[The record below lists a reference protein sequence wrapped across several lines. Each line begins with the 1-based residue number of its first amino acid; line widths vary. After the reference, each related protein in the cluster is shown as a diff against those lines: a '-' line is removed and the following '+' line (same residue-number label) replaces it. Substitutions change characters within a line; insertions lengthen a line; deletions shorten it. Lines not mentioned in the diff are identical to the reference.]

1 MADKRQRLILELV
14 AQGAA
19 QLQGDLKN
27 IQDLLTAHT
36 KAAQDSGKAI
46 TDAIAKENQA
56 VAELIKQ
63 QNELQKVANETRNK
77 QLASQAESTKAA
89 QDARAAIQAQ
99 TQAIKDSNAQYG
111 AMKDQLTGL
120 VGLATS
126 VFTISTIKNY
136 ATEAI
141 DAKTKVDLFSLSLT
155 SLLGN
160 KKKADEIAAQV
171 FEIAKKSPFE
181 VEQLITVTQ
190 KLKAMGVETDKLI
203 PYIKALGDISA
214 FVGTDKLPFM
224 AKAMVDV
231 QNKGKLM
238 AQEINQFSNAGVPLF
253 DLLAKS
259 MGKTKEA
266 VIEMAKEHTI
276 SFAMVEKAILGATE
290 KGGAYYNGM
299 ANSAKSL
306 GGQVSNLSD
315 LFFLGKAKLGDY
327 FENGLQKGITIIGDF
342 LKATVGSNGAI
353 QRTISTLETGLAIWL
368 SYKVAVIATNASLK
382 ANEASTLAE
391 MGAVSASNAVKR
403 TTIATLYQQIAGN
416 TALTTAQ
423 RSKMMGQILDM
434 EAEIAANAVKVT
446 GVGITGSLTGAMH
459 GLNLAIKA
467 NPWGFL
473 ISAVGLAY
481 AAFTSYK
488 ALTQEV
494 SAVESEHLTMLN
506 KTKVAFESELTA
518 LSNTIVGTKDRREA
532 VAKIQ
537 LQYPDYLKNI
547 NLEFATQQDLAKVLA
562 RVNGQLERKIQL
574 AAQDARTEQ
583 FRQTSIELY
592 NKQGDVVDKLR
603 DKYGDLSKAYI
614 DNVSFLAAVNKEAT
628 KLTTNTHVGMGQYVK
643 TVNTDALELIGTYK
657 ELGAEIQKSNAK
669 IQGSLQQTNLLT
681 ANDMKATANQ
691 FAKDLKERQFDLK
704 RLRDIGVLNDTKYKE
719 QWNLAVA
726 DYKKDIKSLSNEQI
740 KTNETTL
747 NKVGDDTKK
756 ANKAKAETHS
766 ATAKEINLIEAQSN
780 AKRLDMSKQLSKDEL
795 KVLQDLAKAEYAVD
809 VEKVNKKYKTAKD
822 GKEKISA
829 EIIKLDQ
836 ILFDKLE
843 KIDKEQSKKKEAENE
858 RRTKYKETELEKE
871 TRKELAEL
879 DEKLLKQAKKE
890 LTEAEKLDDQ
900 LEKLNKEYRES
911 QARLEDA
918 QNLKR
923 ELATAKTATERY
935 AITVKYGKKTND
947 ELLAMEIVR
956 MQKEQKMLNDKMIA
970 LAKDN
975 KQNTDEYR
983 KLQEAYLRIS
993 TDINDKITAKI
1004 TKEEN
1009 ERLKT
1014 YQKVYNAYKFF
1025 IEGTFKVTTDMY
1037 DKLLETYQNMSKE
1050 QLSTLD
1056 NQYEI
1061 ELKLAGDNYG
1071 ERIKITENYTTK
1083 VTELLTS
1090 SYNKEKV
1097 IASMRDISNAIG
1109 QTLEQEFKIYE
1120 NYHTKKKALEDDNT
1134 RIKNDSEMSASEK
1147 SIAIAKNEFAKK
1159 VNQYTAYAGAVAT
1172 IVTNILSTEQKAR
1185 DREFQYQ
1192 TDINDATQKNYKKLY
1207 DEKVSMATQTHEKAI
1222 ALIRE
1227 EERLELE
1234 SLQTRL
1240 GKELEIV
1247 AIKYN
1252 AKFALLE
1259 ENKNR
1264 ELKIH
1269 EINNAEYQ
1277 KLVDKRAKDELDKLQ
1292 ALSDATL
1299 EETKKKLDREY
1310 AEKLRYVELADRLKQ
1325 QDFESF
1331 KFWYDKEIEAAG
1343 NNEEEKKKLTEQ
1355 YQKDIADAEKY
1366 WSDYKIQAQKDA
1378 DEAKKINAEAVA
1390 QAEKDAKVKFEKD
1403 KAQIVLKTEAEL
1415 EAERLVKIE
1424 ERRLHDI
1431 AVEDQKNKDALEILE
1446 KAKKDAIEKEK
1457 EYWVQA
1463 SENRR
1468 IQYEKDLLAAGT
1480 DDEAKKKLTEQYLL
1494 DKQDLEDRA
1503 KFAIEVGE
1511 KQHNKIIE
1519 EEMQRHTDDKRIIE
1533 YKYDQWV
1540 IDKKKQYEDERQEII
1555 EKAEKKRTET
1565 IALAEQDRV
1574 IATNIANQA
1583 KEVVVSNANDR
1594 ILEADYLYQQALFKG
1609 EKEYIRQSLELQLE
1623 RNEKQAE
1630 YNKATITSNLWAG
1643 ASNAVANGNV
1653 VGGLVGAFNA
1663 LVGGSDYRNDI
1674 EAQRATA
1681 RLAIQG
1687 QINANNN
1694 RVAPDK
1700 VTNTRKVIYNRGIE
1714 LEDANSYTDFLTNPL
1729 AAQGHETPIDY
1740 INGRGVRLAVYE
1752 WIPTQQ
1758 GDTIVYNPR
1767 FRRNF
1772 KDGSNYVERGSNPQG
1787 IDQIPAMVNEGE
1799 KIFTTEQSRLMGGKN
1814 VDNKD
1819 IVKKVQMHDF
1829 IAMKMPNLMQIFDM
1843 PRMKIDSPSGGF
1855 SDVNMIKAMERMEK
1869 AIIDKKTSNVNINVD
1884 KYKIDVEE
1892 QMGDSLIKYRNATY
1906 NRNN

>member
-1 MADKRQRLILELV
+1 MADKRQRLILDIV
-14 AQGAA
+14 ANGSA
-19 QLQGDLKN
+19 QLLGDLKN

-36 KAAQDSGKAI
+36 KAAQESGRAI

-111 AMKDQLTGL
+111 AMKDQLSGL
-120 VGLATS
+120 VGLAAS
-126 VFTISTIKNY
+126 VFSINAIKNY
-136 ATEAI
+136 ATEVI

-181 VEQLITVTQ
+181 VEQLIAVTQ

-434 EAEIAANAVKVT
+434 EAEVAANAVKVT
-446 GVGITGSLTGAMH
+446 GVGITGSLTGAIH

-603 DKYGDLSKAYI
+603 DKYGDLSKSYI
-614 DNVSFLAAVNKEAT
+614 DNASFLAAVNKEAT

-657 ELGAEIQKSNAK
+657 NLGAEIQKSNAK

-879 DEKLLKQAKKE
+879 EEKLLKQAKKE

-947 ELLAMEIVR
+947 ELLALEIVR
-956 MQKEQKMLNDKMIA
+956 MQKEQKLLNDHLIF
-970 LAKDN
+970 LAKN
-975 KQNTDEYR
+975 NLQNTDDYR
-983 KLQEAYLRIS
+983 QTQEKYLKLS
-993 TDINDKITAKI
+993 TDINNKISGVISKQADEQLKIYGKFYQFYEKYLQDTFRIFDKTFADIQTVYKSSMDSQLKSLNDTYERQYKFLGDDYAARLVLTEDYANKQNALLTDQAKQDRIFAAISAITQATNDAFTRQKALNEQYQAGTI
-1004 TKEEN
+1004 TE
-1009 ERLKT
+1009 
-1014 YQKVYNAYKFF
+1014 YQKTAGTVSNIVQMTAGVISQVLTTSYNDELKIIDAKKQNNDRYYEDSVRLAENQYNEKIKF
-1025 IEGTFKVTTDMY
+1025 IDNEEKAHSNSIDR
-1037 DKLLETYQNMSKE
+1037 
-1050 QLSTLD
+1050 QLSF
-1056 NQYEI
+1056 
-1061 ELKLAGDNYG
+1061 ELRKIDVLSRLAIDSNDKQAQKDLADL
-1071 ERIKITENYTTK
+1071 IK
-1083 VTELLTS
+1083 
-1090 SYNKEKV
+1090 NKEKQL
-1097 IASMRDISNAIG
+1097 G
-1109 QTLEQEFKIYE
+1109 
-1120 NYHTKKKALEDDNT
+1120 ALKT
-1134 RIKNDSEMSASEK
+1134 S
-1147 SIAIAKNEFAKK
+1147 
-1159 VNQYTAYAGAVAT
+1159 
-1172 IVTNILSTEQKAR
+1172 
-1185 DREFQYQ
+1185 
-1192 TDINDATQKNYKKLY
+1192 
-1207 DEKVSMATQTHEKAI
+1207 
-1222 ALIRE
+1222 
-1227 EERLELE
+1227 
-1234 SLQTRL
+1234 
-1240 GKELEIV
+1240 
-1247 AIKYN
+1247 
-1252 AKFALLE
+1252 
-1259 ENKNR
+1259 
-1264 ELKIH
+1264 
-1269 EINNAEYQ
+1269 
-1277 KLVDKRAKDELDKLQ
+1277 
-1292 ALSDATL
+1292 
-1299 EETKKKLDREY
+1299 
-1310 AEKLRYVELADRLKQ
+1310 
-1325 QDFESF
+1325 
-1331 KFWYDKEIEAAG
+1331 YDKEIEGAKFNYESIKNMDMGLNSFIEENRLIALKALHYAKQAEIEEAEAAG
-1343 NNEEEKKKLTEQ
+1343 LSTFNIEEK
-1355 YQKDIADAEKY
+1355 Y
-1366 WSDYKIQAQKDA
+1366 
-1378 DEAKKINAEAVA
+1378 NA
-1390 QAEKDAKVKFEKD
+1390 
-1403 KAQIVLKTEAEL
+1403 LKTETNKKYDKEQTDNLILRQGLQKTA
-1415 EAERLVKIE
+1415 K
-1424 ERRLHDI
+1424 
-1431 AVEDQKNKDALEILE
+1431 EDF
-1446 KAKKDAIEKEK
+1446 EKEK
-1457 EYWVQA
+1457 AEITERYESQKNAIIDKAETDKQDILDKSEKRKGDIIANAEIAKTMAIAQNEEKRTKIVQDA
-1463 SENRR
+1463 LDAKLQA
-1468 IQYEKDLLAAGT
+1468 QYEFDTLQY
-1480 DDEAKKKLTEQYLL
+1480 EAKKKLNVQQGE
-1494 DKQDLEDRA
+1494 LEVQRLEA
-1503 KFAIEVGE
+1503 ERGVKKAQIALSLALAAAQLFAINPILGIVG
-1511 KQHNKIIE
+1511 
-1519 EEMQRHTDDKRIIE
+1519 
-1533 YKYDQWV
+1533 
-1540 IDKKKQYEDERQEII
+1540 
-1555 EKAEKKRTET
+1555 A
-1565 IALAEQDRV
+1565 IAA
-1574 IATNIANQA
+1574 IGTGA
-1583 KEVVVSNANDR
+1583 
-1594 ILEADYLYQQALFKG
+1594 ALFDKIDNSTG
-1609 EKEYIRQSLELQLE
+1609 LAQHQVNQQIQDAKNAPAPVAPTKAKPVVYIRTNEQNAQS
-1623 RNEKQAE
+1623 
-1630 YNKATITSNLWAG
+1630 
-1643 ASNAVANGNV
+1643 
-1653 VGGLVGAFNA
+1653 GGLANFDGAGNGIISGVVPDFNQNPQA
-1663 LVGGSDYRNDI
+1663 
-1674 EAQRATA
+1674 
-1681 RLAIQG
+1681 
-1687 QINANNN
+1687 ANN
-1694 RVAPDK
+1694 
-1700 VTNTRKVIYNRGIE
+1700 
-1714 LEDANSYTDFLTNPL
+1714 
-1729 AAQGHETPIDY
+1729 HEAPIDY
-1740 INGRGVRLAVYE
+1740 INWQGAKLGVYGWDDVERNGVVYKV
-1752 WIPTQQ
+1752 PDFFRKYFQ
-1758 GDTIVYNPR
+1758 GSD
-1767 FRRNF
+1767 
-1772 KDGSNYVERGSNPQG
+1772 YVERGQFKQG

-1799 KIFTTEQSRLMGGKN
+1799 RIIPTEQNQLIGGKN
-1814 VDNKD
+1814 TTNEQL
-1819 IVKKVQMHDF
+1819 IKKVQLADF
-1829 IAMKMPNLMQIFDM
+1829 VSMKMPNLMQMFDM
-1843 PRMKIDSPSGGF
+1843 PRLKMDSPSGGF
-1855 SDVNMIKAMERMEK
+1855 SDANMIKAMERMEK
-1869 AIIDKKTSNVNINVD
+1869 AIIGKKTSNVNINVD

-1892 QMGDSLIKYRNATY
+1892 QMGDSLIRYRNATY